1 MEKIKLKKEG
11 ENFLQAIVERKITQT
26 QTELAGHKRTM
37 IVFIKMLDILENY
50 HYSMEDWQLLIK

>member
-1 MEKIKLKKEG
+1 MKKEG